1 MHINAYLNFDG
12 QCEAAFKFYEQ
23 VLGGKIIAMMPYEG
37 TPAADHM
44 PAGMRNK
51 VIHARIQVGDTVLMG
66 SDSPPE
72 RTSRPAGFALSVQL
86 DTAAEAERVFG
97 ALSAGGRVDVPM
109 GQTFFAVRFGMFKDR
124 FGVPWMVICEKEQ

>member
-23 VLGGKIIAMMPYEG
+23 VLGGKIIAMMPFAG
-37 TPAADHM
+37 TPIESQIPAA
-44 PAGMRNK
+44 MRNRI
-51 VIHARIQVGDTVLMG
+51 IHARMQVGDTVLMG

-97 ALSAGGRVDVPM
+97 ALSAGGNVDMPM